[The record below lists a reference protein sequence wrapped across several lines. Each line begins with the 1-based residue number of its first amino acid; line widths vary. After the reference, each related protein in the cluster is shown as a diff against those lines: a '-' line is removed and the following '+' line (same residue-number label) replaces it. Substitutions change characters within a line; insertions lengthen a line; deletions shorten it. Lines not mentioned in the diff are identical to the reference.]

1 MKITIENNELVM
13 RKIARQFTLKV
24 RTGTIEVEKYE
35 QYDDM
40 AGGDC
45 DSGWDWLDTDES
57 IKTFEALT
65 EDEQEQVEDFIDN
78 LDTASGEE
86 IVHTTKIAVKK

>member
-40 AGGDC
+40 ASGDC
-45 DSGWDWLDTDES
+45 DSGWEFVDGES
-57 IKTFEALT
+57 HKLFKKLT

>member
-45 DSGWDWLDTDES
+45 DSGWEFVDGISYTLFEKLTDEE
-57 IKTFEALT
+57 K
-65 EDEQEQVEDFIDN
+65 EQVEDFIDN